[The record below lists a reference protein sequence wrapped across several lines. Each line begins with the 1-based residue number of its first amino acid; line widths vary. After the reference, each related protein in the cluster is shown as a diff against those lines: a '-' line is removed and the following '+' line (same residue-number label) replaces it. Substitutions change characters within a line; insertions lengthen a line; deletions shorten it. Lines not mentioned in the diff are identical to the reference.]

1 MILPILDDDGSC
13 KEEANGDD
21 DKERVAS
28 NDEAAAA
35 AVGKDGWM
43 DTILISY
50 HDPMIVDWRLKM
62 TIYSILDDDPSL
74 SKFKDGLRIL

>member
-28 NDEAAAA
+28 NDEAAA

-74 SKFKDGLRIL
+74 SKLKDGLRIL

>member
-21 DKERVAS
+21 DKERVVS

-35 AVGKDGWM
+35 AVDKDEWM